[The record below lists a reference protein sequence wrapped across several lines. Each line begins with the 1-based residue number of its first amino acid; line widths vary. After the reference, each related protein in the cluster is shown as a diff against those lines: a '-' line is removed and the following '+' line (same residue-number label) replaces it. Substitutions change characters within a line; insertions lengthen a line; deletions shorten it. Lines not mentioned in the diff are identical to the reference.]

1 MIVDGRSIAADVLV
15 RTKARAGLLSH
26 PPRVIAIVGSETPAT
41 LSYLKIKVARAAD
54 AGCTLEVR
62 PLGAPFADADAAII
76 QLPLPVGV
84 DRKELCDS
92 ISVEK
97 DADVLS
103 SAARGKFE
111 SGDTGALLPPVVG
124 AIRELFMRY
133 AVDAKGKGAVV
144 IGDGWLV
151 GNPAA
156 TWLAQQ
162 GAQLHIVTR
171 ESKDLSAALRSADI
185 IVSGAGSPGLITPD
199 MLKTDVVLIDA
210 GTSES
215 GGTLAGD
222 ADLACA
228 AKCSLFTPVPGGIGP
243 LAVACLFEN
252 AVTLAERSSKKP

>member
-1 MIVDGRSIAADVLV
+1 MIVDGRSISAEILA
-15 RTKARAGLLSH
+15 RTKARAGLLSV

-41 LSYLKIKVARAAD
+41 LSYLKIKAARAAD

-62 PLGAPFADADAAII
+62 PLGAPFADADAVII
-76 QLPLPVGV
+76 QLPLPAGA
-84 DRKELCDS
+84 DQKKACDS
-92 ISVEK
+92 IPLGK

-103 SAARGKFE
+103 SAGREKFE
-111 SGDTGALLPPVVG
+111 RGDADALLPPVVG
-124 AIRELFMRY
+124 AVRELFMRY
-133 AVDAKGKGAVV
+133 TIDAKGKRAVV

-156 TWLAQQ
+156 AWLAQQ

-171 ESKDLSAALRSADI
+171 KSKDLSAALRSADI
-185 IVSGAGSPGLITPD
+185 IVSGAGSPGLVTPD
-199 MLKTDVVLIDA
+199 MLKTGVVLIDA

-222 ADLACA
+222 ADPACA

-252 AVTLAERSSKKP
+252 AVLLAEKAMNS